1 MGAGRY
7 VGRIQARI
15 DDGYILI
22 HESHVFEVRV
32 GAKFQVSNPCSF

>member
-1 MGAGRY
+1 MWVEY
-7 VGRIQARI
+7 KPV